1 MNNPVDVHIVT
12 PAKAGVH
19 RLGLKYFA
27 EVMDARIRG
36 NDGSL
41 TCEVTT

>member
-1 MNNPVDVHIVT
+1 MNNPVDMHIVT
-12 PAKAGVH
+12 SAKAGVD

-27 EVMDARIRG
+27 PVMDSRIRG
-36 NDGSL
+36 NDGVL